1 MNVSRL
7 KRVIVFCVFGA
18 ISVFPFSLAHAQSL
32 SLAPGSPDS
41 YAVKEG
47 DTLWDIASIFLE
59 EPWRWPEIWE
69 GNPDVEDPDL
79 IYPGDILR
87 LVESADGPRIVMERG
102 NRQTIKLSPTVRETP
117 LLNPI
122 PIIPHQA
129 LQGLLV
135 ENRIV
140 DRANF
145 EASPYILSSASD
157 NLIMGAGHEVIV
169 RGEWASD
176 ATSYEIFRLGAT
188 YIGDEGVLLGQEAI
202 KLGALNVVSDEGE
215 GLKRA
220 LIVQSSEELKAGD
233 HLLPQEAARINLDY
247 FPTTPDAA
255 LQGSIIGLLN
265 NESQAAQF
273 ESTVLNLGQNDGLAE
288 GDVLSIF
295 REGDEVRDPVTR
307 KDVRLPSTEIG
318 MLLVYRVFDRMSY
331 GVILS
336 LTQPSA
342 VGDTVRTP

>member
-102 NRQTIKLSPTVRETP
+102 DRQTIKLSPTVRETP

-122 PIIPHQA
+122 PTIPRQA

-140 DRANF
+140 DKASF

-176 ATSYEIFRLGAT
+176 ATAYEIFRLGAT

-247 FPTTPDAA
+247 FPTTPDAS

-318 MLLVYRVFDRMSY
+318 MLLVYRVFERMSY

-336 LTQPSA
+336 LTQPSS
-342 VGDTVRTP
+342 VGDTIRTP

>member
-1 MNVSRL
+1 MNVPRL
-7 KRVIVFCVFGA
+7 KRLIVFCVFGVLA
-18 ISVFPFSLAHAQSL
+18 AFPFVSTYSQTL

-41 YAVKEG
+41 YVVKEG
-47 DTLWDIASIFLE
+47 DTLWDIASIFLD

-69 GNPDVEDPDL
+69 GNPAVQDPDL

-87 LVESADGPRIVMERG
+87 LVASANGPRIVMERG
-102 NRQTIKLSPTVRETP
+102 DRQTVRLSPTVRETP

-122 PIIPHQA
+122 PVIPRQA
-129 LQGLLV
+129 LEGFLI

-140 DRANF
+140 ETESF
-145 EASPYILSSASD
+145 ESSPYILSSASG

-169 RGEWASD
+169 RGDWQSNASN
-176 ATSYEIFRLGAT
+176 YEIFRLGAT
-188 YIGDEGVLLGQEAI
+188 YVGAEGEVLGQEAI
-202 KLGALNVVSDEGE
+202 KLGSLNVLSDEGD

-220 LIVQSSEELKAGD
+220 LIVQSNEELKAGD
-233 HLLPQEAARINLDY
+233 RLLPQETSLIDLSY
-247 FPTTPDAA
+247 FPTTPDTE
-255 LQGSIIGLLN
+255 LQGAIIGLLN
-265 NESQAAQF
+265 NVSQAAQF
-273 ESTVLNLGQNDGLAE
+273 ESTVLNLGIDDGLDE

-295 REGDEVRDPVTR
+295 RDGEEVRDPVTR

-318 MLLVYRVFDRMSY
+318 MLLVYKAFDKMSY

>member
-1 MNVSRL
+1 MNVPRL
-7 KRVIVFCVFGA
+7 KRLIVFCVFGV
-18 ISVFPFSLAHAQSL
+18 ISLFPFSLVHSQSL
-32 SLAPGSPDS
+32 SLASGSPDS
-41 YAVKEG
+41 YVVKEG

-59 EPWRWPEIWE
+59 EPWRWPEIWQ
-69 GNPDVEDPDL
+69 GNPAVQDPDL

-87 LVESADGPRIVMERG
+87 LVASANGPRIVMERG
-102 NRQTIKLSPTVRETP
+102 DRQTVRLSPTVCETP

-122 PIIPHQA
+122 PVIPRQA
-129 LQGLLV
+129 LEGFLI

-140 DRANF
+140 ETESF
-145 EASPYILSSASD
+145 EESAYILSSASG

-169 RGEWASD
+169 GGEWASD
-176 ATSYEIFRLGAT
+176 ATGYEIFRLGAT
-188 YIGDEGVLLGQEAI
+188 YVGAEGEVLGQEAI

-233 HLLPQEAARINLDY
+233 RLLPQETARINLDY
-247 FPTTPDAA
+247 FPTTPDTA

-273 ESTVLNLGQNDGLAE
+273 ESTVLNLGGNDGLAE

-295 REGDEVRDPVTR
+295 REGDQVQDPVTR

-318 MLLVYRVFDRMSY
+318 MLLVYSVFDRMSY
-331 GVILS
+331 RVILS
-336 LTQPSA
+336 LTQPSS
-342 VGDTVRTP
+342 VGDTIRTP